1 MKKYLLVGA
10 LLLTLIMTLVACGSE
25 NPSGDTDVKNSAT
38 DQTETDVPNDSD
50 EPDNTEYPVEPDNTD
65 DPVEPDD
72 TEAPVEPG
80 DTEDPVAE
88 MVDWETWATQ
98 SDNDEVCMVV
108 WNETTGTQKI
118 LEPRPEG
125 SLDLKKYSYT
135 IQEGDRIAVPKKTS
149 VVCVYV
155 NLDTRLE
162 WEYSENEQY
171 MELEINP
178 GEMTQIDVILNTK
191 DNPSRQYLFNY

>member
-1 MKKYLLVGA
+1 MKKYLLIGL
-10 LLLTLIMTLVACGSE
+10 LLLTMIMTFVACGSDE
-25 NPSGDTDVKNSAT
+25 NTADTDVKNPVE
-38 DQTETDVPNDSD
+38 DQTVVEVPND
-50 EPDNTEYPVEPDNTD
+50 TEDPVEPDNTEE
-65 DPVEPDD
+65 PV
-72 TEAPVEPG
+72 V
-80 DTEDPVAE
+80 E

-98 SDNDEVCMVV
+98 ADNDEVCMVV

-135 IQEGDRIAVPKKTS
+135 VQEGDRIAVPKKNS

-155 NLDTRLE
+155 NLDTRLG
-162 WEYSENEQY
+162 WEYSENEKY

-178 GEMTQIDVILNTK
+178 GEMTQIDVILNTE